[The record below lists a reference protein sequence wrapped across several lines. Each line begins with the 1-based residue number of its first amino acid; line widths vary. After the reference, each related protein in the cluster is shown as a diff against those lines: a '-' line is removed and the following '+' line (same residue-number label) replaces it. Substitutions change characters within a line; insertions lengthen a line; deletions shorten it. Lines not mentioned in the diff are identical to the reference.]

1 MAIVTLWFGV
11 GLIVLGIVSYAGSGA
26 ESVTALIPTFF
37 GIVLAALGLVGR
49 REDRRA
55 VTMHIAA
62 LLALLG
68 LLGSAVGLLSLPDLV
83 TGEDLER
90 PWAVGAQSAMAVA
103 LAVYLALAVRSF
115 VAARQARTS

>member
-26 ESVTALIPTFF
+26 ESVTALIPAFF
-37 GIVLAALGLVGR
+37 GIVLAALGFVGR

-55 VTMHIAA
+55 LTMHIAA

-68 LLGSAVGLLSLPDLV
+68 LLGSAGGLLSLPDLV

-90 PWAVGAQSAMAVA
+90 PWAVAAQSVMALA

-115 VAARQARTS
+115 VAARKARTS